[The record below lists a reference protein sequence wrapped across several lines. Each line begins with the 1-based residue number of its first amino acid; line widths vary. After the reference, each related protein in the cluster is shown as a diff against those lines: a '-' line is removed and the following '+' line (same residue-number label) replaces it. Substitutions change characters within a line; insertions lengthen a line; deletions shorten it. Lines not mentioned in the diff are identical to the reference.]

1 MAVALLAL
9 AYYLRAVLNPLLV
22 ALGIAYA
29 LNPLVVKLSEKRLG
43 RRPLGRTGA
52 TVCIFVAFLGCFV
65 GALAIAIPVIG
76 GEVTHFARQLGGEP
90 VWSAAELAA
99 AREARTVAA
108 DGRTWQGQPIVA
120 KPEPFE
126 DRDGNGRWDDADG
139 FDVAAGDWDRD
150 GRWSAAVHFVD
161 FDGNG
166 RPSPGW
172 LRALGARLDGWL
184 ATLRASLPREPGG
197 STRDLTATAAAFAQD
212 RAGELAATG
221 FSAIGWVAAATLG
234 GGMALFNVLQ
244 WLVLVPFYCF
254 FFMRGLDQVAA
265 RGIVYIPAAVRPRS
279 VAILTRIHC
288 IMSAFIRGRAFIA
301 LVVSAL
307 AFGGFALCG
316 VPYALLLGLVTGIT
330 ILIPFLPIVM
340 AVIPAE
346 LLLAAE
352 GAGVGPMA
360 GVIVVYSIIQVI
372 EGFYLTPR
380 VLGHE
385 ADMHPVTAFVSVII
399 GSSLLG
405 LLGAILAIPLAA
417 TVKILFTELLAPE
430 LREVAGMGPGTET
443 GQTQRIARAV
453 RGELIGGGLVKTD
466 LDRDDG
472 A

>member
-1 MAVALLAL
+1 VVLLAL

-29 LNPLVVKLSEKRLG
+29 LNPLVVSLSQKRLG

-52 TVCIFVAFLGCFV
+52 TVCIFVAFLACFV
-65 GALAIAIPVIG
+65 GALAVAIPVVG
-76 GEVTHFARQLGGEP
+76 GEITHFARQLGGEP

-99 AREARTVAA
+99 AREARAVAP
-108 DGRTWQGQPIVA
+108 DGQTWQGQPVVS

-126 DRDGNGRWDDADG
+126 DRDGNGRFDEGEAFTDADG
-139 FDVAAGDWDRD
+139 D

-166 RPSPGW
+166 RPTRGW
-172 LRALGARLDGWL
+172 LRDLGTSLDGWL
-184 ATLRASLPREPGG
+184 ATLRASLDREPGG
-197 STRDLTATAAAFAQD
+197 RASDLTASASEFAQA
-212 RAGELAATG
+212 RAGELASTG
-221 FSAIGWVAAATLG
+221 FSALGWVAAATLG

-254 FFMRGLDQVAA
+254 FFMRGLDQVAV
-265 RGIVYIPAAVRPRS
+265 RGMVYIPASARPRA

-301 LVVSAL
+301 LVVSGM

-316 VPYALLLGLVTGIT
+316 VPYALVLGLVTGIT

-346 LLLAAE
+346 LLLMAE

-360 GVIVVYSIIQVI
+360 GVIVVYTIIQVV

-399 GSSLLG
+399 GANLLG

-430 LREVAGMGPGTET
+430 LRDVAGMGPGTET

-453 RGELIGGGLVKTD
+453 RGELIGGGLVPTE